1 MPTVWN
7 WQLNRTMTYEYA
19 ESRPTRQVSAVFDI
33 NKCIGCQTCTM
44 ACKTTWTSGKG
55 QEYMFWNSV
64 ETKPWGSY
72 PLGWDVRILDQ
83 VGPAAWDT
91 SASPPRFLGK
101 TIFEAAPTGERV
113 VGWMPEDLDWA
124 YPNRGEDETNA
135 PIDQGLHYLSIPHA
149 IWNFYLARICMHC
162 TYPACLAACPRKAI
176 YKRKEDGIVLIDQ
189 QRCRGYRECVR
200 ACPYKRAMYNH
211 VTRVSEKCIFCYPAV
226 EKGFWPRCMRNCIG
240 KIRLVGYVHT
250 PDQAD
255 PENPID
261 YLVHVRK
268 VALPLYPQLGLEP
281 NIYYIPP
288 IHADLRF
295 LRQMFG
301 PGADAAVATYRRM
314 HENPGSDPVLR
325 AVLLLCVSTDRI
337 LTKFRL
343 DGNEAIGYDVEGA
356 EVVRVPLEEPVHV
369 REFYDPARDVY
380 RHNIT

>member
-1 MPTVWN
+1 MPNVWN

-83 VGPAAWDT
+83 VGPAVWDT
-91 SASPPRFLGK
+91 SANPPRFLGK

-281 NIYYIPP
+281 NVYYIPP

-301 PGADAAVATYRRM
+301 PSADAAVATYRRM

-343 DGNEAIGYDVEGA
+343 DGNEAVGYDVDGA

-369 REFYDPARDVY
+369 RDFYDPARDVY